1 MKPTPEFVNATY
13 LSTQNQLAADPTAI
27 LTTYGIGDAMI
38 EVVDNGVEITIN
50 TNGGVVFSGNA
61 MAWAEDCFEATEAT
75 NNAAEA
81 FDSSPLG
88 KLYFKITG
96 CTMTANLGAQTL

>member
-1 MKPTPEFVNATY
+1 MINPNY
-13 LSTQNQLAADPTAI
+13 LSTRDQLAADPTAI

-38 EVVDNGVEITIN
+38 EVVDNEAEITIN

-61 MAWAEDCFEATEAT
+61 MAWADDCFDAIEATSQ
-75 NNAAEA
+75 AAEA

-88 KLYFKITG
+88 ELYLKITG
-96 CTMTANLGAQTL
+96 ITMFANIGAQTL